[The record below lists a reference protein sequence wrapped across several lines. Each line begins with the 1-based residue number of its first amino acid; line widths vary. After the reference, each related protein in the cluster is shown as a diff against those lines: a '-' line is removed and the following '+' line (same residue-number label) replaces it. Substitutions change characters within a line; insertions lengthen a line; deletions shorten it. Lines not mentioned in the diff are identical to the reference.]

1 MVYPFGILLLGYMLK
16 YMVIGKRKSLEEVH
30 LFFLSLL
37 IALELFVNVG
47 FFIRIGS
54 YELLYDELL
63 FVIVAFISILAM
75 IKHWERIK
83 LKASMIFFILSL
95 SATEIYLFLNPIGER
110 IYRNGHYVLPAF
122 SMYSIMVAMKVILLV
137 LISVFSL
144 DYIQGKQLEKL
155 TKQLLHYGAIA
166 YVIIG
171 VEWIVKNIF
180 HSSGYHSLV
189 NLLFGKGAYTVDF
202 LLRRGSGFS
211 IQGLHREPA
220 DLTFGLFIFLIIVVL
235 SGVSQR
241 TKNRYLAIGI
251 LYLVISG
258 SFSGIGYAMA
268 VMLAY
273 LLTTKRRIKPAFF
286 ALSFIFM
293 LVLLVPNDLF
303 TYYFNRVMNSIQFLG
318 LGNNQPLSTSE
329 QVRLFSIM
337 ETIRTVFIKRPLLG
351 AGLGIPYAYSAMVMI
366 LSSIGVLGGGTWFW
380 YYFVSIGK
388 AKGFLKIM
396 LLCTLFAVL
405 TFIGSIK
412 MLYSGFVLLLALQLR
427 YFSQWE
433 ET

>member
-1 MVYPFGILLLGYMLK
+1 MIYPFGILLLGYMIKQL
-16 YMVIGKRKSLEEVH
+16 VIGKRKSLEEIH

-37 IALELFVNVG
+37 IALELFVTVG
-47 FFIRIGS
+47 YFIKIRS

-63 FVIVAFISILAM
+63 FVIVAFISILAI
-75 IKHWERIK
+75 IKRGERIK
-83 LKASMIFFILSL
+83 LKVSMIFFLLSL
-95 SATEIYLFLNPIGER
+95 SATEIYLFFNPIGDL

-122 SMYSIMVAMKVILLV
+122 SLYSIMVTMKVLILIV
-137 LISVFSL
+137 ISIVSL
-144 DYIQGKQLEKL
+144 DYIQEKQLEQL

-180 HSSGYHSLV
+180 HSSGYHTLV
-189 NLLFGKGAYTVDF
+189 NLFFGKGAYTVDY

-211 IQGLHREPA
+211 IQGLNREPA
-220 DLTFGLFIFLIIVVL
+220 DLTFGLFIFLMIVVL

-273 LLTTKRRIKPAFF
+273 LLTTKSRIKPVFY
-286 ALSFIFM
+286 ALCFIFM
-293 LVLLVPNDLF
+293 LILIIPNDLF
-303 TYYFNRVMNSIQFLG
+303 IYYFNRVMNSIHFLSS
-318 LGNNQPLSTSE
+318 GNNQTVITSE
-329 QVRLFSIM
+329 QVRLYSIQ
-337 ETIRTVFIKRPLLG
+337 ETLRTVFIKRPLLG
-351 AGLGIPYAYSAMVMI
+351 AGLGIPYAYSTTVMI
-366 LSSIGVLGGGTWFW
+366 LSSVGLLGGGTWFW
-380 YYFVSIGK
+380 YYFVTIGK

-396 LLCTLFAVL
+396 LLCTMFAVL

-412 MLYSGFVLLLALQLR
+412 MIYSGFALLLVLQLR
-427 YFSQWE
+427 YFGQRE
-433 ET
+433 EI